1 MKFLTALRLS
11 LNNLMTKK
19 GRTILTSFAGSIGII
34 GIALILSIST
44 GVQNYINKVEEDT
57 LSSYPITIEESTVDM
72 SSLMQSM
79 SGENTD
85 NAENKEEEKV
95 YSADIMNDMITT
107 LSNKKQSNNL
117 KELKKYLDDGDNE
130 ITKNSNSIKYG
141 I

>member
-1 MKFLTALRLS
+1 
-11 LNNLMTKK
+11 
-19 GRTILTSFAGSIGII
+19 
-34 GIALILSIST
+34 
-44 GVQNYINKVEEDT
+44 
-57 LSSYPITIEESTVDM
+57 M

-85 NAENKEEEKV
+85 NTENKEEGKA

-130 ITKNSNSIKYG
+130 ITKNSNSIR
-141 I
+141 